1 MLTGTRKATA
11 LAASLLL
18 AAPLIPAFAGAIFTW
33 VDKDGVTHFSESPP
47 ENSSVKA
54 RQIEVE
60 PVPVVGNT
68 GGDDYYS
75 VVQQLER
82 MQKRRLENE
91 RARLESLQAE
101 TAARQAEAAT
111 AKAQEQEN
119 RDEPA
124 PAIVY
129 PVPVPVHPPYRH
141 DQGAHRYPDRH
152 RDYRDDRKH
161 PPNTTRNPKY
171 KPDPEHDSVRRRH
184 PHRLGK

>member
-1 MLTGTRKATA
+1 MGLSITKYTTL

-18 AAPLIPAFAGAIFTW
+18 VVPLMPAFAGAVFTW

-47 ENSSVKA
+47 ENGSVKA

-60 PVPVVGNT
+60 PVPVVGDT

-91 RARLESLQAE
+91 RARLERLQAE
-101 TAARQAEAAT
+101 TAARQAKAAE
-111 AKAQEQEN
+111 AKAQAQEDPN
-119 RDEPA
+119 GPA

-129 PVPVPVHPPYRH
+129 PVPVPVHPPHRL
-141 DQGAHRYPDRH
+141 DQDTRPHPDRY
-152 RDYRDDRKH
+152 RKDRDDRKQ
-161 PPNTTRNPKY
+161 PPPYTRNPKY
-171 KPDPEHDSVRRRH
+171 KPEPERESARRPR
-184 PHRLGK
+184 PHHK